1 MCLCFQSIHMFVF
14 EHVHLCECLCL
25 CGNTGILIMW
35 LLCVS
40 ACLSMEKLPLIG
52 LGVSESRIMN
62 QNPVKHWNST
72 EVHCG
77 YIELGELGLLHCTC
91 ALLNSVHWFSLN
103 LNTVHTG
110 EGNLSNIAKCAQCTK
125 YLHIMKTSQRCPQ
138 SREVSAPHEPF
149 PAPAAPSVSVEGTVK
164 HPLSLSRLWL
174 LHQDETSSSSKNPP
188 SFPTTPGWLHWS
200 VQSVQHH
207 ASVSGWS
214 IMSLLAS
221 SFF

>member
-1 MCLCFQSIHMFVF
+1 MS
-14 EHVHLCECLCL
+14 HLCECLCL

-62 QNPVKHWNST
+62 QNPAKHWNST

-77 YIELGELGLLHCTC
+77 YIELGLLHCTC

-110 EGNLSNIAKCAQCTK
+110 ERNLSNIAKCAQCTK
-125 YLHIMKTSQRCPQ
+125 YLHNMKSQRCPQ

-164 HPLSLSRLWL
+164 HPLSRSRLWL
-174 LHQDETSSSSKNPP
+174 LHYTPRWNILFQQKSTFFSNYTRLTTLLISSVGA
-188 SFPTTPGWLHWS
+188 TPCVWLCLKQNVS
-200 VQSVQHH
+200 VGLFFLLK
-207 ASVSGWS
+207 AGTCVS
-214 IMSLLAS
+214 
-221 SFF
+221 

>member
-1 MCLCFQSIHMFVF
+1 MISFVSLLALIWRAAHHNRVSFFGWAARSTIVKQNICVSVFKVFTCFSLS
-14 EHVHLCECLCL
+14 HLCECLCL

-110 EGNLSNIAKCAQCTK
+110 ERNLSNIAKCAQCTK
-125 YLHIMKTSQRCPQ
+125 YLHNM
-138 SREVSAPHEPF
+138 
-149 PAPAAPSVSVEGTVK
+149 PA
-164 HPLSLSRLWL
+164 L
-174 LHQDETSSSSKNPP
+174 
-188 SFPTTPGWLHWS
+188 PTE
-200 VQSVQHH
+200 
-207 ASVSGWS
+207 
-214 IMSLLAS
+214 
-221 SFF
+221 

>member
-1 MCLCFQSIHMFVF
+1 MCIFVSCLICVCVCVCLCICM
-14 EHVHLCECLCL
+14 HLSDCLL
-25 CGNTGILIMW
+25 RAPGP
-35 LLCVS
+35 CVPVTR
-40 ACLSMEKLPLIG
+40 ETPLIG
-52 LGVSESRIMN
+52 RATVSESRIMN

-125 YLHIMKTSQRCPQ
+125 YLHNMKTSQRCPQ

-188 SFPTTPGWLHWS
+188 SSFFSNYTRLTTLISS
-200 VQSVQHH
+200 VG
-207 ASVSGWS
+207 ASGSGWS